1 MTHRARL
8 AALFVL
14 ALLAWG
20 NPARFMD
27 PDRGDRCIT
36 YGNNL
41 SWCVPR
47 EYTGPKPFSPFW

>member
-1 MTHRARL
+1 MAHRTRL

-27 PDRGDRCIT
+27 CGDRCIT
-36 YGNNL
+36 YGNDL
-41 SWCVPR
+41 SWCVPH
-47 EYTGPKPFSPFW
+47 EYPGPEPFSPFW